1 MIDQKLAVAL
11 FNYDPESGSLTWR
24 LSTKAF
30 KSGDEAGCVTRTDGY
45 SSYRNVIVFGD
56 RYKAHRLI
64 WLMQTGSWPNGYI
77 DHVDGD
83 GLNNR
88 WENLREATPSQNSM
102 NQKVRSDNASGCKGI
117 SYDKSRGLWYAYI
130 DIDGS
135 RVHLGRHENKDEA
148 VAVRLAA
155 EKRYHGEYARAE

>member
-1 MIDQKLAVAL
+1 MIDQNLAIAL

-24 LSTKAF
+24 LSTKVF
-30 KSGDEAGCVTRTDGY
+30 KRGDEVGCVTHTDGY
-45 SSYRNVIVFGD
+45 SSYRNVVVFGD

-64 WLMQTGSWPNGYI
+64 WLMQTGSWPSGYI
-77 DHVDGD
+77 DHIDGD

-102 NQKVRSDNASGCKGI
+102 NQKIRSDNASGCKGI
-117 SYDKSRGLWYAYI
+117 SYDKRRGLWYAYI
-130 DIDGS
+130 DIEGS

-148 VAVRLAA
+148 VVVRLAA